1 MPPPLLSPMLGDSHP
16 RSIPMHANLS
26 EWLLENL
33 VGIGRES
40 RLSEETILVF
50 AQELYA
56 HLFEFVSALRKTKCT
71 LIYQVLGDQW
81 MNENGQVGDS
91 LPFRR
96 LIKKNLLLQ
105 DLKRKTL
112 HNKK

>member
-1 MPPPLLSPMLGDSHP
+1 
-16 RSIPMHANLS
+16 
-26 EWLLENL
+26 
-33 VGIGRES
+33 
-40 RLSEETILVF
+40 
-50 AQELYA
+50 
-56 HLFEFVSALRKTKCT
+56 
-71 LIYQVLGDQW
+71 